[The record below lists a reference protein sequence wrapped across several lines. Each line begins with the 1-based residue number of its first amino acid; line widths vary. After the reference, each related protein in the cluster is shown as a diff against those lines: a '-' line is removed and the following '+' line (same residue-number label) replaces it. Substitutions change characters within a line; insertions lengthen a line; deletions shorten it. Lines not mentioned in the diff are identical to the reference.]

1 MVSEGIP
8 TQVDIPIQKKRN
20 AHPEVAKDRQIE
32 KEKDAMMNTQE
43 DQTKNRDLWQFEF
56 QQKVSSSHLI
66 DAHHL
71 SQLSKKGLIFICV

>member
-1 MVSEGIP
+1 MKERELPPDRKNKI
-8 TQVDIPIQKKRN
+8 KRN
-20 AHPEVAKDRQIE
+20 AHPEVEKDRQIE